1 MGRVVIEKLT
11 KVKGK
16 KVRKAVIE
24 DAFAI
29 LAECQ
34 DDGII
39 NKKVERCRLLVM
51 QALWGQVMQEMME
64 AKDMREFINSRQGQI
79 ERILYAID

>member
-1 MGRVVIEKLT
+1 MFTQDELGVHQRGGDLMGRVVIEKLT

-29 LAECQ
+29 LAEC
-34 DDGII
+34 
-39 NKKVERCRLLVM
+39 
-51 QALWGQVMQEMME
+51 
-64 AKDMREFINSRQGQI
+64 
-79 ERILYAID
+79 